1 MTITA
6 RHPYLW
12 AIGLAASFATLTILV
27 AFVADLPLRDPDG
40 MAGPAGV
47 RLPVLVALLFCLDV
61 VPRAVAR
68 VRRGGGSALRALRE
82 VVDERWTTRRAAI
95 ALVGLL
101 SFYVTY
107 VAYRNLKSFLPML
120 TDGLHDRSL
129 LELERVA
136 ALGSDPA
143 TILHQVLGTGV
154 AAQALSVVYMSFLVL
169 VPISLGVALVWSRDL
184 HRGLWYVTALGINW
198 ILGAAVYFLLPAMG
212 PVFVEPTLFGALPAT
227 GVSELQATLMA
238 ERVEVLA
245 GPQATEAVNG
255 IAAFPSLH
263 VSIAFT
269 AAAIAS
275 LVGLPRWVSAS
286 LWGFLGLTTVATV
299 YFGWHYVVDDV
310 AGVAIGA
317 VAVWGGALAT
327 GHDLPAAVR
336 RQLARPAHSAAR
348 LT

>member
-1 MTITA
+1 MTTTV
-6 RHPYLW
+6 RRPYLW
-12 AIGLAASFATLTILV
+12 AIGLAAAFATLTV
-27 AFVADLPLRDPDG
+27 AVALVADLPLRDPDG
-40 MAGPAGV
+40 LVGPAGV
-47 RLPVLVALLFCLDV
+47 RLPVIVALLFCLDV
-61 VPRAVAR
+61 APRAVAR
-68 VRRGGGSALRALRE
+68 AWRGGGSALRAMHE
-82 VVDERWTTRRAAI
+82 VVGERWTVHRAAVVLI
-95 ALVGLL
+95 GLV

-107 VAYRNLKSFLPML
+107 ASYRNLKSFLPML

-136 ALGSDPA
+136 ALGVDPA

-154 AAQALSVVYMSFLVL
+154 AAHALSLVYLFFLIFI
-169 VPISLGVALVWSRDL
+169 PISLGAALVWSRDL

-198 ILGAAVYFLLPAMG
+198 ILGTAVYFLLPTMG
-212 PVFVEPTLFGALPAT
+212 PVFLEPTLFAALPTT
-227 GVSELQATLMA
+227 GVSELQAVLMA
-238 ERVEVLA
+238 ERAEVLA
-245 GPQATEAVNG
+245 GPQATEAIGG

-275 LVGLPRWVSAS
+275 LVGLPRWVSAL
-286 LWGFLGLTTVATV
+286 LWGFFGLTTVATI

-317 VAVWGGALAT
+317 VAVWAGALAT

-336 RQLARPAHSAAR
+336 RQLARPAQSAAR

>member
-1 MTITA
+1 M
-6 RHPYLW
+6 H
-12 AIGLAASFATLTILV
+12 
-27 AFVADLPLRDPDG
+27 
-40 MAGPAGV
+40 
-47 RLPVLVALLFCLDV
+47 
-61 VPRAVAR
+61 
-68 VRRGGGSALRALRE
+68 E
-82 VVDERWTTRRAAI
+82 VVGERWTVHRAAI
-95 ALVGLL
+95 ALIGLV

-107 VAYRNLKSFLPML
+107 ASYRNLKSFLPIL

-136 ALGSDPA
+136 ALGVDPA

-154 AAQALSVVYMSFLVL
+154 AAYALSVVYMFFLIFI
-169 VPISLGVALVWSRDL
+169 PISLGAALIWSRDL

-198 ILGAAVYFLLPAMG
+198 ILGTAVYFLLPTMG
-212 PVFVEPTLFGALPAT
+212 PVFVEPTLFAALPTT
-227 GVSELQATLMA
+227 GVSELQAVLLA
-238 ERVEVLA
+238 ERAEVLA
-245 GPQATEAVNG
+245 GPQATEAIGG

-275 LVGLPRWVSAS
+275 LVGLPRWASTS
-286 LWGFLGLTTVATV
+286 LWGFFGLTTVATI

-317 VAVWGGALAT
+317 VAVWAGALAT

-336 RQLARPAHSAAR
+336 RQLARPAQSAAR

>member
-1 MTITA
+1 MTTTV
-6 RHPYLW
+6 RRPYLW
-12 AIGLAASFATLTILV
+12 AIGLAAAFATLTV
-27 AFVADLPLRDPDG
+27 AVALIADLPLRDPDG
-40 MAGPAGV
+40 LVGPAGI
-47 RLPVLVALLFCLDV
+47 RLPVIVAVLFCLDV
-61 VPRAVAR
+61 APRAVAR
-68 VRRGGGSALRALRE
+68 AWRGGGSALRAMHE
-82 VVDERWTTRRAAI
+82 VVGERWTVHRAAI
-95 ALVGLL
+95 ALIGLL

-107 VAYRNLKSFLPML
+107 ASYRNLKSFLPIL
-120 TDGLHDRSL
+120 TDDLHDRSL

-136 ALGSDPA
+136 ALGVDPA

-154 AAQALSVVYMSFLVL
+154 AANALSVVYLFFLIFI
-169 VPISLGVALVWSRDL
+169 PISLGAALIWSRDL

-198 ILGAAVYFLLPAMG
+198 ILGTAVYFLLPTMG
-212 PVFVEPTLFGALPAT
+212 PVFVEPTLFAALPTT
-227 GVSELQATLMA
+227 GVSELQALLMA
-238 ERVEVLA
+238 ERAEVLA
-245 GPQATEAVNG
+245 GRATEAVGG

-275 LVGLPRWVSAS
+275 LVGLPRWVSAL
-286 LWGFLGLTTVATV
+286 LWGFFGLTTVATV
-299 YFGWHYVVDDV
+299 YFGWHYVVDDL

-336 RQLARPAHSAAR
+336 GQFARPAHSAAR

>member
-1 MTITA
+1 MTTTV
-6 RHPYLW
+6 RRPYLW
-12 AIGLAASFATLTILV
+12 AIGLAAAFATLTV
-27 AFVADLPLRDPDG
+27 AVALIADLPLRDPDG
-40 MAGPAGV
+40 IAGPAGV
-47 RLPVLVALLFCLDV
+47 RLPVIVALLFCLDV
-61 VPRAVAR
+61 VPRTVAR
-68 VRRGGGSALRALRE
+68 LWRGGGSALGALRE
-82 VVDERWTTRRAAI
+82 VVDERWTVRRAAVV
-95 ALVGLL
+95 LVGLV

-143 TILHQVLGTGV
+143 TILHQILGTGV
-154 AAQALSVVYMSFLVL
+154 AAEALSLVYLSFLIF

-184 HRGLWYVTALGINW
+184 RPGLWYVTALGVNW
-198 ILGAAVYFLLPAMG
+198 ILGTAVYFMLPALG
-212 PVFVEPTLFGALPAT
+212 PVFVEPTLFSALPTT

-238 ERVEVLA
+238 DRVEVLA
-245 GPQATEAVNG
+245 GPQATEAVHG

-269 AAAIAS
+269 AAAIGS
-275 LVGLPRWVSAS
+275 LVGLPRWASTS
-286 LWGFLGLTTVATV
+286 LWGFFGLTTVATI

-317 VAVWGGALAT
+317 VAVWAGALAT

-336 RQLARPAHSAAR
+336 RQLARPAQSAAR

>member
-1 MTITA
+1 MTTTV
-6 RHPYLW
+6 RRPYLW
-12 AIGLAASFATLTILV
+12 AIGLAAAFATLTVAVALV
-27 AFVADLPLRDPDG
+27 AGLPLRDPDG

-47 RLPVLVALLFCLDV
+47 RLPVLVALLFCVDV
-61 VPRAVAR
+61 FPRAVAR
-68 VRRGGGSALRALRE
+68 ARRGGGSVLDALHE
-82 VVDERWTTRRAAI
+82 VVVERWTVRRTGI
-95 ALVGLL
+95 VLIGLV

-107 VAYRNLKSFLPML
+107 VSYRNLKSFLPML

-143 TILHQVLGTGV
+143 TILHQFLGTGV
-154 AAQALSVVYMSFLVL
+154 AAEALSLVYMSFLVF
-169 VPISLGVALVWSRDL
+169 VPVSLGAALVWSRDL

-198 ILGAAVYFLLPAMG
+198 ILGAAVYFLVPTMG
-212 PVFVEPTLFGALPAT
+212 PIFVEPTLFSALPTT

-238 ERVEVLA
+238 ERTEVLA
-245 GPQATEAVNG
+245 GPQATEAVHG

-286 LWGFLGLTTVATV
+286 LWGFVGLTTVATI

-310 AGVAIGA
+310 AGVALGA

-327 GHDLPAAVR
+327 GHDLPAALR

>member
-1 MTITA
+1 MTTNV
-6 RHPYLW
+6 RLPYLW
-12 AIGLAASFATLTILV
+12 AIGLAAAFATLTV
-27 AFVADLPLRDPDG
+27 AVALLADLPLRDPDG
-40 MAGPAGV
+40 VAGPAGV
-47 RLPVLVALLFCLDV
+47 RLPVIVAVLFCLDV

-68 VRRGGGSALRALRE
+68 VRRGGGSVLRALRE
-82 VVDERWTTRRAAI
+82 VVNERWTVGRAAVVVI
-95 ALVGLL
+95 GLV

-120 TDGLHDRSL
+120 TDGLHDRTL

-154 AAQALSVVYMSFLVL
+154 AAEVLSLVYLFFLAF
-169 VPISLGVALVWSRDL
+169 VPISLGAALVWSRDL

-198 ILGAAVYFLLPAMG
+198 ILGAAVYFLVPTMG
-212 PVFVEPTLFGALPAT
+212 PIFVEPTLFSALPTT

-238 ERVEVLA
+238 ERTEVLA
-245 GPQATEAVNG
+245 GPHATEAVHG

-269 AAAIAS
+269 AAAIGS
-275 LVGLPRWVSAS
+275 LVGLPRWASTS
-286 LWGFLGLTTVATV
+286 LWGFFGLTTVATI

-336 RQLARPAHSAAR
+336 RQLARPAHNAAR

>member
-1 MTITA
+1 MTTTV
-6 RHPYLW
+6 RRPYLW
-12 AIGLAASFATLTILV
+12 AIGLAAAFATLTV
-27 AFVADLPLRDPDG
+27 AVALIADLPLRDPDG
-40 MAGPAGV
+40 LVGPAGV

-61 VPRAVAR
+61 IPRAVAR
-68 VRRGGGSALRALRE
+68 AWRGGGSALRALRE
-82 VVDERWTTRRAAI
+82 VVGERWTVHRAAI
-95 ALVGLL
+95 ALIGLV

-107 VAYRNLKSFLPML
+107 ASYRNLKSFLPML

-136 ALGSDPA
+136 ALGVDPA

-154 AAQALSVVYMSFLVL
+154 AAHALSGVYLFFLIFI
-169 VPISLGVALVWSRDL
+169 PISLGAALVWSRDL

-198 ILGAAVYFLLPAMG
+198 ILGTAVYFLLPTMG
-212 PVFVEPTLFGALPAT
+212 PVFVEPTLFAALPTT
-227 GVSELQATLMA
+227 GVSELQAVLLA
-238 ERVEVLA
+238 ERAEVLA
-245 GPQATEAVNG
+245 GPQATEAIGG

-286 LWGFLGLTTVATV
+286 LWGFMGLTTVATI
-299 YFGWHYVVDDV
+299 YFGWHYVLDDI

-336 RQLARPAHSAAR
+336 RQLARPAQSAAR

>member
-1 MTITA
+1 MTTNV
-6 RHPYLW
+6 RLPYLW
-12 AIGLAASFATLTILV
+12 AIGLAAAFATLTV
-27 AFVADLPLRDPDG
+27 AVALLADLPLRDPDG
-40 MAGPAGV
+40 VAGPAGV
-47 RLPVLVALLFCLDV
+47 RLPVIVALLFCLDV

-68 VRRGGGSALRALRE
+68 VRRGGGSVLRALRE
-82 VVDERWTTRRAAI
+82 VVGERWTMRRAAV
-95 ALVGLL
+95 ALVGLV

-120 TDGLHDRSL
+120 TGELHDRSL

-143 TILHQVLGTGV
+143 TILHQMLGTGV
-154 AAQALSVVYMSFLVL
+154 AAQALSLVYLSFLIF
-169 VPISLGVALVWSRDL
+169 VPISLGAALVWSRDL
-184 HRGLWYVTALGINW
+184 RPGLWYVTALGVNW
-198 ILGAAVYFLLPAMG
+198 ILGTAVYFLLPAMG
-212 PVFVEPTLFGALPAT
+212 PVFVEPTLFSALPTT

-238 ERVEVLA
+238 DRVEVLA
-245 GPQATEAVNG
+245 GPQATEAVHG

-275 LVGLPRWVSAS
+275 LVGLPRWVRAS
-286 LWGFLGLTTVATV
+286 LWSFLGLTTVATV

-317 VAVWGGALAT
+317 VAVWAGALAT
-327 GHDLPAAVR
+327 GHDLPAALR
-336 RQLARPAHSAAR
+336 RQLARPAQSAAR